1 MPLVKLYG
9 NLRAYAGSKELSL
22 PGDTIRDVLDALCEV
37 NHLLCSQI
45 FDGDELLG
53 HVRILISGHDI
64 ELDEGLDTRIDPD
77 EVIAIFP
84 AIAGGSRPD
93 LINRGT

>member
-9 NLRAYAGSKELSL
+9 NLRAQAGSKEISL
-22 PGDTIRDVLDALCEV
+22 PGNTIRDVLDALCAA
-37 NHLLCSQI
+37 NNPLCNQI
-45 FDGDELLG
+45 LDGEELRS

-64 ELDEGLDTRIDPD
+64 ELDEGLDTRVKPN

-84 AIAGGSRPD
+84 AIAGG
-93 LINRGT
+93 